1 MVANFLCPYFSKQ
14 KCCNAGSDYI
24 NLKDAKE
31 IINVCLNNFK
41 NCQNFILLNQKSKT
55 YLYDSKKIS

>member
-1 MVANFLCPYFSKQ
+1 MATNLLCPYFSKQ
-14 KCCNAGSDYI
+14 KCCSAGSDYI

-41 NCQNFILLNQKSKT
+41 NCQNFILLNQKPT
-55 YLYDSKKIS
+55 AYLYDSKKLS